1 MKLFCNC
8 KEEKQQILKTF
19 EDTILAVMT
28 SIEKTN
34 NKFYEMATKIE
45 VEHFKQ
51 LEKQSD
57 KQSKL
62 FDKNVDKFLKLL
74 EEGQRKVKELE
85 FEKISRIESGESNS
99 IEKDEEREDPL
110 ADLTPAQFANIKSVR
125 FEGEEE
131 IFPVSVE

>member
-62 FDKNVDKFLKLL
+62 FDKNVDKFL
-74 EEGQRKVKELE
+74 
-85 FEKISRIESGESNS
+85 
-99 IEKDEEREDPL
+99 
-110 ADLTPAQFANIKSVR
+110 TPAQFANIKSVR